1 MKALLLVLMTMTI
14 ISLAAAEPWDIKGD
28 LNFNLSQS
36 AYSNNWAG
44 TSVGSIT
51 WITNV
56 NVSAEKALTSLYYN
70 VNTLNLAIGQTHQ
83 QKEVT
88 DSEGNVSHYW
98 AKPDK
103 STDRINLESLLKMTM
118 KTYVNP
124 FVAVRLESQFI
135 DQSDPTLTKI
145 VNPMKFTESAG
156 ITRNFSDR
164 KPEQFTGR
172 FGAAF
177 RQNLDRDVMISPSP
191 IQREN
196 QTTLDGGFEFVA
208 DYKNSYEPANMV
220 FQSRLQLY
228 QAVFNSKSKDLNE
241 DWKSPDL
248 NWENNLTL
256 NLIKAI
262 SLNFFL
268 QLKYEKEEIAE
279 LQFKETMGLGLTYNL
294 F

>member
-1 MKALLLVLMTMTI
+1 MKALLLVIMTMAV
-14 ISLAAAEPWDIKGD
+14 ISVASAEPWDVKGD
-28 LNFNLSQS
+28 VNFNLSQS

-44 TSVGSIT
+44 TAVGSIT

-56 NVSAEKALTSLYYN
+56 NVSAEKALTPLYYN

-88 DSEGNVSHYW
+88 DSAGNVSHYW

-118 KTYVNP
+118 KSYVNP

-177 RQNLDRDVMISPSP
+177 RQNLDRDVMISPAP